1 MIDCRIN
8 NTIGTFLVCGT
19 ADYFSA
25 IAIFFLL
32 NFDTAVI
39 RWTAYLKLI
48 QSQLPFRIVNIL
60 TYPFHYKKAFA
71 FLNFLYPLTNYF
83 PFAG

>member
-1 MIDCRIN
+1 MLLYQRQPPQRNCQIVK
-8 NTIGTFLVCGT
+8 LPLW
-19 ADYFSA
+19 Y
-25 IAIFFLL
+25 FFLL